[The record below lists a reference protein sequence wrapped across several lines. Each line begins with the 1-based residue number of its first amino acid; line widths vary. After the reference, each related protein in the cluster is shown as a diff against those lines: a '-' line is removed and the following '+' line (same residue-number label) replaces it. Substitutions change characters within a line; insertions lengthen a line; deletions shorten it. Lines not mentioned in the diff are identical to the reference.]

1 MKIKELLN
9 KLSEVYRNRNNN
21 KNIVQVHKLRMPHN
35 LIIPAKPHDLCAYL
49 YLCHFLLPPFCHHHK
64 SSLIIT

>member
-21 KNIVQVHKLRMPHN
+21 KNIVQVHKLRMPH
-35 LIIPAKPHDLCAYL
+35 
-49 YLCHFLLPPFCHHHK
+49 
-64 SSLIIT
+64 T

>member
-35 LIIPAKPHDLCAYL
+35 VIIPAYL